1 MFLDRVPRACAL
13 CGRWLCACMCL
24 GRGLRAK
31 FAIGGN
37 AKCCAK
43 FGHQSSETESRDR
56 PGPPTT
62 GRSRKVPRRSRTT
75 RRVRVR
81 AEQCPP
87 LHWSSVRSGDASGG
101 TVCRHVSG
109 ALTWMSCHMRPGAWG
124 FVETMFLHLGSV
136 CGPRRPT
143 VCCVRLRISVCWF
156 YTLLTSRTHER
167 PLRLSE
173 AWQLG
178 IIPFLVDGDTWQQR

>member
-1 MFLDRVPRACAL
+1 MRVCASGEVSVQSLQLVEMQNAAQSSGTKAARPRAETDQDHRPPAEAVKYRVEAVPHGESECV
-13 CGRWLCACMCL
+13 
-24 GRGLRAK
+24 
-31 FAIGGN
+31 
-37 AKCCAK
+37 
-43 FGHQSSETESRDR
+43 QSR
-56 PGPPTT
+56 
-62 GRSRKVPRRSRTT
+62 
-75 RRVRVR
+75 
-81 AEQCPP
+81 CPP

-143 VCCVRLRISVCWF
+143 VCCVRLRISFCWF